1 MSCEHEAWWEIF
13 RRRLADD
20 WDKNFSFAAFGTQ
33 ISAGFSALGAAAKLI
48 PGLGQVIDN
57 AVQGASSA
65 GSSLGSTAAQGVTAA
80 NAAGAAASLATE
92 VALGR
97 ALASFPAVA
106 RAAIDSAM
114 SAATSAYEAA
124 VSQLALAR
132 AAVVNAAEAVA
143 SAIEASTQAAAR
155 NVIVRAAET
164 AARATAAADATAAAS
179 AARSAVTTAEI
190 LEAQRLTAIA
200 ELSLQAIAPAEA
212 ATAAALA
219 EVAAAEAA
227 IVTAEVAAAAVAEAE
242 IAAVAS
248 VGAADAA
255 LVAITA
261 AAAEAL
267 VVLVAVTEA
276 VIVAAAIWAAGTAI
290 GTIVQASVEAT
301 DEYLAQFKECGEL
314 PDWLRDLIAGGNF
327 IGDPLGLAGLLVR
340 AVVGDEELKRLLP
353 NLLVPAIPIPAHWLP
368 DIFGPLFVRR
378 DPLVLD
384 LNGGG
389 VALTSLTG
397 STVQFDLNGDGFAER
412 TGWVRPGDGL
422 LALDSNG
429 NGIIDNGNEL
439 FGTSTQDGFTVLRTY
454 DANNDN
460 VIDGRDAV
468 YANLLVWR
476 DANLDGVS
484 QVGELWAAND
494 NNKENLLEAV

>member
-1 MSCEHEAWWEIF
+1 MRGQPAGVQTAS
-13 RRRLADD
+13 
-20 WDKNFSFAAFGTQ
+20 AF
-33 ISAGFSALGAAAKLI
+33 
-48 PGLGQVIDN
+48 
-57 AVQGASSA
+57 
-65 GSSLGSTAAQGVTAA
+65 VTW
-80 NAAGAAASLATE
+80 L
-92 VALGR
+92 V
-97 ALASFPAVA
+97 
-106 RAAIDSAM
+106 
-114 SAATSAYEAA
+114 AA
-124 VSQLALAR
+124 VPG
-132 AAVVNAAEAVA
+132 
-143 SAIEASTQAAAR
+143 
-155 NVIVRAAET
+155 
-164 AARATAAADATAAAS
+164 
-179 AARSAVTTAEI
+179 I
-190 LEAQRLTAIA
+190 L
-200 ELSLQAIAPAEA
+200 
-212 ATAAALA
+212 
-219 EVAAAEAA
+219 VAAAE
-227 IVTAEVAAAAVAEAE
+227 
-242 IAAVAS
+242 
-248 VGAADAA
+248 
-255 LVAITA
+255 
-261 AAAEAL
+261 
-267 VVLVAVTEA
+267 VAVVVTVA
-276 VIVAAAIWAAGTAI
+276 VSAYIVGTAI

-301 DEYLAQFKECGEL
+301 DEYLAQFKECGES

-327 IGDPLGLAGLLVR
+327 IGDPLVLAGLLVR
-340 AVVGDEELKRLLP
+340 AVVGDEELKRVLP

-429 NGIIDNGNEL
+429 NGRIDDGNEL
-439 FGTSTQDGFTVLRTY
+439 FGTSTQDGFTMLRTY

-460 VIDGRDAV
+460 VIDASDAV